1 MFLVYVQIPGAIY
14 HRSHTGAYHY
24 EKRALILHFY
34 AEPHTCFHHISPD
47 LANRNNMFL
56 RFKQPAVKEQ
66 REFCI
71 AMDTL
76 LRKSLEASGPESI
89 GKVDSF
95 LRKLS

>member
-1 MFLVYVQIPGAIY
+1 
-14 HRSHTGAYHY
+14 
-24 EKRALILHFY
+24 
-34 AEPHTCFHHISPD
+34 
-47 LANRNNMFL
+47 MFL